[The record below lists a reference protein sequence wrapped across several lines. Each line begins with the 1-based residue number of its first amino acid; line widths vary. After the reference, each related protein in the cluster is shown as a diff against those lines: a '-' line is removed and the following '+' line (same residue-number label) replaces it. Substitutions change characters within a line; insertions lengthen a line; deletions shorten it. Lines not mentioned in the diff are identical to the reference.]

1 MQFDNPSNLP
11 LFYFTV
17 FGCKKKIFI
26 IDVIFS
32 HSDENTYVESCPCL
46 GKMDK
51 MFRRLDNFWQ
61 LAADGSSDIRTRDR
75 YWLTWF
81 IKKVPNHILLFI
93 FMTCAPS
100 IEKWFLN
107 KK

>member
-1 MQFDNPSNLP
+1 MSF
-11 LFYFTV
+11 FHT
-17 FGCKKKIFI
+17 
-26 IDVIFS
+26 
-32 HSDENTYVESCPCL
+32 HEENTNVESCPCL

-81 IKKVPNHILLFI
+81 IKKGPNHMSHFYDLRAIYKKKRFLKKENDF
-93 FMTCAPS
+93 FKDKNS
-100 IEKWFLN
+100 IYHF
-107 KK
+107 